1 MKCGEVSSVGVE
13 MFQRGVDFKIRD
25 GSRVRFWLAE
35 WVRVGL
41 LCLSFF
47 RLFRVV
53 LNKRPSLRECFVGEE
68 GFVSLYVLGDFCM
81 SQRSPSMRPFLV
93 FFLTF

>member
-41 LCLSFF
+41 LCLSF
-47 RLFRVV
+47 LGCLGWCSISGLLLESV
-53 LNKRPSLRECFVGEE
+53 LWERRALC
-68 GFVSLYVLGDFCM
+68 LC
-81 SQRSPSMRPFLV
+81 
-93 FFLTF
+93 TF